1 MICCQNIVLTL
12 LKNMEQKVDGVKKL
26 VANLGYKRKYVVYY
40 RNLQLYLSLAMKLTN
55 IDRILKLKQID

>member
-26 VANLGYKRKYVVYY
+26 VANLGYKSKYVVYY

>member
-1 MICCQNIVLTL
+1 
-12 LKNMEQKVDGVKKL
+12 MEQKVDGVKKL